1 MWYAAEFFYSFYR
14 ATEISED
21 YTKISEFIT
30 DHSKISKQ
38 LTNQGITGFKRNR
51 ILGVFFS
58 EFIGTLKPNPRTGFL
73 CCKDEENH
81 KGPQYFNDILQ
92 FCLTTDV
99 CERLGISVIDIMNL
113 DLSSYRTLRDMLR
126 QIPKT
131 DTQELKKTL
140 EGLNI
145 K

>member
-1 MWYAAEFFYSFYR
+1 M
-14 ATEISED
+14 
-21 YTKISEFIT
+21 T

-38 LTNQGITGFKRNR
+38 LYNQGITGFKRNR

-58 EFIGTLKPNPRTGFL
+58 EFIGTLKPNSRTGFL
-73 CCKDEENH
+73 CCKDDSPKEAQH
-81 KGPQYFNDILQ
+81 YFNDILQ

-113 DLSSYRTLRDMLR
+113 DLASYRSLRDKLKE
-126 QIPKT
+126 IPKT

-140 EGLNI
+140 EGLNL